1 MSTLLIKT
9 FDKGSPRSCSALLLR
24 DTCVSKMKDFTF
36 MSGSRECYGGK
47 LLQKASSRVRKQRAV
62 KQRVFPRERV

>member
-1 MSTLLIKT
+1 
-9 FDKGSPRSCSALLLR
+9 
-24 DTCVSKMKDFTF
+24 MKDFTF